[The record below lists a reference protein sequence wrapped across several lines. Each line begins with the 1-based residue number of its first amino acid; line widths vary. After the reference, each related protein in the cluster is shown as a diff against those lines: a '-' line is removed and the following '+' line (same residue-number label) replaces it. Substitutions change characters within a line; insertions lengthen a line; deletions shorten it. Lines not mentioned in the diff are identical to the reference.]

1 MSLLLE
7 ALKKAALEKRNR
19 AGEAADEQAGPV
31 DDDVTSKQASETAF
45 PAMEAAREDTS
56 PAKGGVKPAAAE
68 YLSRRE
74 AKRTGSHRITLP
86 EDEGDDDG
94 PAVETTPAV
103 AGESLPEEQQDA
115 DGTAQPDD
123 AFDAALYEQADQA
136 ESPEREPEALST
148 PFENLTLPASQL
160 EQEPEDAAA
169 SGEDLDLELHTDNT
183 DVPPPEDDLVL
194 DLNEDEDEDEEEDD
208 HGDELLQVESPR
220 SRLAAQ
226 AEAIAKREAQRQA
239 LATLL
244 ERTRQIDRESRRRG
258 TLMYAALT
266 LTALCSIGLYYFY
279 LVRVEGMPLSI
290 SLEEN
295 LASTA
300 ASGQGEVTPEP
311 IQRVELTAPA
321 PGQTAPDVDSP
332 VADGEQLAG
341 DPEAMASAAAVT
353 ESLDAAPASSAEPAA
368 QAPASPRLLI
378 QRRQTPQQTA
388 QQVKQAFAAYR
399 SGDLAEAARL
409 YDAVLAR
416 EPRQRDA
423 LLGAAAIAAQQ
434 GRLQEA
440 LGLYRRRLADD
451 NQDTYARAG
460 MLSLAAQAAADPELK
475 SELKMLLAS
484 NPEQAHLHFLLGA
497 LYAAE
502 ENWAAAQQA
511 FFDARARERDNPDY
525 AYNLAVALEHIRK
538 PEQALLQYRDA
549 VALADAANARFDVA
563 LARRR
568 ISQLEAAAL

>member
-19 AGEAADEQAGPV
+19 AGEAAHEQAVPAGDDVTPEQAGETASPAVETGPV
-31 DDDVTSKQASETAF
+31 DTA
-45 PAMEAAREDTS
+45 P
-56 PAKGGVKPAAAE
+56 PKGGVKPAAAE
-68 YLSRRE
+68 YLSHRE
-74 AKRTGSHRITLP
+74 AKRTASHRITLP
-86 EDEGDDDG
+86 EDEGDPET
-94 PAVETTPAV
+94 PAVEPASTV
-103 AGESLPEEQQDA
+103 ANESSLPEEQQDA
-115 DGTAQPDD
+115 ESTAVLDD
-123 AFDAALYEQADQA
+123 AFDAALYSEADQA
-136 ESPEREPEALST
+136 EPVEREPETLST
-148 PFENLTLPASQL
+148 PFENLTLPESPP
-160 EQEPEDAAA
+160 EQESDEAAA
-169 SGEDLDLELHTDNT
+169 SGEDLDLELHADNT
-183 DVPPPEDDLVL
+183 DVGLAEDDLVL
-194 DLNEDEDEDEEEDD
+194 DLDEDEDEDDQ
-208 HGDELLQVESPR
+208 GDELLQVESPR

-239 LATLL
+239 LATLMQ
-244 ERTRQIDRESRRRG
+244 RTRQIDRESRRRG

-279 LVRVEGMPLSI
+279 LVRVEGMPLSV
-290 SLEEN
+290 SLDEN
-295 LASTA
+295 LASMAASDTA
-300 ASGQGEVTPEP
+300 ASAPEP
-311 IQRVELTAPA
+311 IVQAEIAAAA
-321 PGQTAPDVDSP
+321 PGQSAPAADTR

-353 ESLDAAPASSAEPAA
+353 ESLDAAPASNAEPVA
-368 QAPASPRLLI
+368 QEPASPRLVI
-378 QRRQTPQQTA
+378 QRRQTPQQTT

-399 SGDLAEAARL
+399 SGDLVEAARL

-423 LLGAAAIAAQQ
+423 LLGAAAIATQQ
-434 GRLQEA
+434 GRLHEA
-440 LGLYRRRLADD
+440 LRLYRRRLADD
-451 NQDTYARAG
+451 SQDTYARAG
-460 MLSLAAQAAADPELK
+460 MLSLAAQAAADPALK
-475 SELKMLLAS
+475 SELKMLLAA

-568 ISQLEAAAL
+568 ISQLEAAKL